1 MKQKEQFQFKKFFYS
16 NSFIAIGLVVTI
28 LLATNLVGTVSHD
41 YKVRSEIK
49 RLEDEKARLEAEQK
63 RLSDL
68 HDLFKS
74 PFFVEGESRKSL
86 GYAKP
91 GEKMIIVEPGAIKVS
106 GDGEEE
112 SLSNPQKWWKYF
124 FEHS

>member
-1 MKQKEQFQFKKFFYS
+1 MRQKQHFDFKKFFYS
-16 NSFIAIGLVVTI
+16 KSFIALGLLAAI
-28 LLATNLVGTVSHD
+28 LLTTNLVGTVSHD

-68 HDLFKS
+68 HNLFQS
-74 PFFVEGESRKSL
+74 PFFVEEESRKSL

-91 GEKMIIVEPGAIKVS
+91 GEKMIIVEPGSIKVS

-112 SLSNPQKWWKYF
+112 NLSNPQKWWKYF